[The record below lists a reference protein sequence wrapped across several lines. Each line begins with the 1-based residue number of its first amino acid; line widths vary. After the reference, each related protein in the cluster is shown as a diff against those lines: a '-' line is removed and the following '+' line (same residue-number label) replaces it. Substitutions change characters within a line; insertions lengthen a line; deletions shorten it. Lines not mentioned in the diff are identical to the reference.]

1 MPAIAMTRE
10 MGSLGK
16 DVAAGLAARLGLEV
30 VHHELVERG
39 VAERLDA
46 PESEVHRFLEGSMS
60 FFERWK
66 IDTKKLSR
74 YTAGEIL
81 ELAKEGNV
89 LIRGWG
95 ATHVLRAV
103 PHVLCVR
110 LCAPMESRARVLM
123 KRLGIDDVTI
133 ARREIERNDAAYSR
147 TMHYFFDSD
156 WQNPLN
162 YDIVLNT
169 ERVPVEACA
178 EQIALLAESPAFQEN
193 EASQRILADKL
204 IESRVRA
211 VLELLI
217 GEGHFGSALDIAV
230 ETGRVTLT
238 GAVFNHE
245 AVLSAERIVRD
256 LEGVTEVD
264 NKLMAVRLEPLYPR

>member
-1 MPAIAMTRE
+1 MPVIAMTRE

-16 DVAAGLAARLGLEV
+16 DVAAGLAERLGLEV

-81 ELAKEGNV
+81 ELAKAGNV

-95 ATHVLRAV
+95 ATHVLRAI
-103 PHVLCVR
+103 PHVRCVR

-123 KRLGIDDVTI
+123 KRLGIDDPTI

-156 WQNPLN
+156 WADPLN

-169 ERVPVEACA
+169 MRVPVAACVA
-178 EQIALLAESPAFQEN
+178 QIAALAESLEFQEN
-193 EASQRILADKL
+193 EASQRILTDKL

-211 VLELLI
+211 VLDQLV
-217 GEGHFGSALDIAV
+217 GEGHLGRALDIV
-230 ETGRVTLT
+230 VDRGRVTLS
-238 GAVFNHE
+238 GAVFHHE
-245 AVLSAERIVRD
+245 AVSSAEDMVRD
-256 LEGVTEVD
+256 VGGVTDVD
-264 NKLMAVRLEPLYPR
+264 NKLVAVNIAYGP

>member
-1 MPAIAMTRE
+1 MPVIAMTRE

-16 DVAAGLAARLGLEV
+16 DVAAGLAERLGLEV

-39 VAERLDA
+39 VAERLDT
-46 PESEVHRFLEGSMS
+46 PESEVHRFLEGGMS

-81 ELAKEGNV
+81 ELAKGGNV

-95 ATHVLRAV
+95 ATHVLRAI

-110 LCAPMESRARVLM
+110 LCAPMESRALVLM
-123 KRLGIDDVTI
+123 KRLGIDDPTI

-156 WQNPLN
+156 WENPLN

-169 ERVPVEACA
+169 MRVPVEACTA
-178 EQIALLAESPAFQEN
+178 QIALLAQSPAFQEN

-211 VLELLI
+211 VLDQLV
-217 GEGHFGSALDIAV
+217 GEGHLGRALDISVDA
-230 ETGRVTLT
+230 GRVTLT
-238 GAVFNHE
+238 GAVFHDE
-245 AVLSAERIVRD
+245 AVSSAEQIVRD
-256 LEGVTEVD
+256 VDGVTEVD
-264 NKLMAVRLEPLYPR
+264 NKLVAVNIAYGP